1 MNPFPNRRAV
11 VLYAEDTPMPG
22 INAAMPNQRYRQ
34 PRLSIEERPLG
45 ALAPDHLRV
54 EMLYAG
60 ICGTDLH
67 LVQADPRTGYVRSSA
82 PASIPASGRII
93 GHEGVGRVL
102 AVGDATHGVQV
113 GDVVAFASIDACLKC
128 PTCLAGLPN
137 QCPQARLVGME
148 RDGLFATVTDLPAS
162 LAHDVS
168 AIATD
173 SAGLRA
179 AACLEPAGC
188 ALLACQNAPVH
199 AGDRVLVFGGGP
211 IGLFAAIAARQ
222 VFGAARV
229 VMAEPAEARRR
240 LASEWCDAVVEPSG
254 LDEALR
260 DGVDVVLECSAAL
273 HNVSRVFR
281 RIAPG
286 GRVVLLGR
294 SGEAL
299 HLDAVDHMITNA
311 ISIRGS
317 RGHLGGA
324 LPLAIECHRDGRL
337 PMSAPITGVLDSL
350 DALADALCH
359 PDRLT
364 QAHCKLLA
372 RIGG

>member
-1 MNPFPNRRAV
+1 MSHALSRRAV
-11 VLYAEDTPMPG
+11 VLYADDAPLAGVTNPS
-22 INAAMPNQRYRQ
+22 PNQRYRQ
-34 PRLSIEERPLG
+34 PRVAVEERPLD
-45 ALAPDHLRV
+45 ALDPSHVRV

-67 LVQADPRTGYVRSSA
+67 LVQGDARTGYVRSSA

-93 GHEGVGRVL
+93 GHEGVGRVI
-102 AVGDATHGVQV
+102 ATGEGVRGIRVGDT
-113 GDVVAFASIDACLKC
+113 VAFASIDACLTC

-148 RDGLFATVTDLPAS
+148 RDGLFATVTDLPAT

-168 AIATD
+168 AIASD
-173 SAGLRA
+173 EQGLHA

-188 ALLACQNAPVH
+188 ALLACQNAPVRP
-199 AGDRVLVFGGGP
+199 GDRVLVFGGGP
-211 IGLFAAIAARQ
+211 IGLFASIAARR

-229 VMAEPAEARRR
+229 IMAEPLESRRR
-240 LASEWCDAVVEPSG
+240 LAAQWCDVVTDPSH
-254 LDEALR
+254 LDERLAG
-260 DGVDVVLECSAAL
+260 GVDVILECSASL
-273 HNVSRVFR
+273 DNLGRVFR
-281 RIAPG
+281 RLAPG

-294 SGEAL
+294 GGEPL
-299 HLDAVDHMITNA
+299 RLDAIDHMITNA

-337 PMSAPITGVLDSL
+337 PMSAAVTGVLDSL
-350 DALADALCH
+350 DALADTLRQPETLA
-359 PDRLT
+359 PT
-364 QAHCKLLA
+364 HCKLLA
-372 RIGG
+372 RIG

>member
-1 MNPFPNRRAV
+1 MSQALSRRAV
-11 VLYAEDTPMPG
+11 VLYADDEPAPG
-22 INAAMPNQRYRQ
+22 VTNPAPNQRYRQ
-34 PRLSIEERPLG
+34 PRITVEERPLD
-45 ALAPDHLRV
+45 ALDPTHLRV

-67 LVQADPRTGYVRSSA
+67 LVQHDPRTGYVRTSA
-82 PASIPASGRII
+82 PASIPANGRVI
-93 GHEGVGRVL
+93 GHEGVGRVI
-102 AVGDATHGVQV
+102 AAGDAVRGMRA
-113 GDVVAFASIDACLKC
+113 GDLVAFASIDACLRC
-128 PTCLAGLPN
+128 PTCLAGMPN

-148 RDGLFATVTDLPAS
+148 RDGLFATIADLPAS

-168 AIATD
+168 AIAD
-173 SAGLRA
+173 DESGLLA

-188 ALLACQNAPVH
+188 ALLGCQNAPVRT
-199 AGDRVLVFGGGP
+199 GDHVLVFGGGP

-229 VMAEPAEARRR
+229 TMAEPLEVRRQ
-240 LASEWCDAVVEPSG
+240 LAADWCDAVCDPSH
-254 LDEALR
+254 LDEHLPAS
-260 DGVDVVLECSAAL
+260 VDVILECSASL
-273 HNVSRVFR
+273 DNVSRAFR
-281 RIAPG
+281 RLAPG

-337 PMSAPITGVLDSL
+337 PMSAAVTGVLDSL
-350 DALADALCH
+350 ETLADTLRQ
-359 PDRLT
+359 PDTLA
-364 QAHCKLLA
+364 QAHCKPLA
-372 RIGG
+372 KVR